1 MPYAYYPKVLEPR
14 RIFTPQ
20 MDSGGFQT
28 PFFFGGS
35 QVPIDLGLINPKHP
49 YEDLYSNKK
58 LVGYGF
64 LKGKQHKRVNLKIHR

>member
-1 MPYAYYPKVLEPR
+1 MSYNYNPKVEHPNKV
-14 RIFTPQ
+14 FYQ
-20 MDSGGFQT
+20 MTSGGFQT

-35 QVPIDLGLINPKHP
+35 QVPNDLGLITPNHP
-49 YEDLYSNKK
+49 FEDLNSNKK

>member
-1 MPYAYYPKVLEPR
+1 MSYNYNPKVENPNK
-14 RIFTPQ
+14 IFYQ
-20 MDSGGFQT
+20 MTSNGFQT

-35 QVPIDLGLINPKHP
+35 QVPVTLGLISPSHP
-49 YEDLYSNKK
+49 YEDLYSYKQ

>member
-1 MPYAYYPKVLEPR
+1 MSYNYNPKVTHPNK
-14 RIFTPQ
+14 IFLQ
-20 MDSGGFQT
+20 MTSGGFQT

-35 QVPIDLGLINPKHP
+35 QVPVDLGLITPKHP
-49 YEDLYSNKK
+49 FEDLNSNRQ